1 MKLIIEA
8 LIKFQQEVGPIHK
21 ESSAQ
26 FGKYADLQTVLAK
39 VNPVLNANGL
49 FLTQLLDGKSLTTE
63 VHHIS
68 GELLVSDCDLVITE
82 GRNALHSWGGAVTYQ
97 RRYAILSILGL
108 ATEDDDGDSAG
119 HKLVKTNSPSN
130 VDDFF

>member
-1 MKLIIEA
+1 MKLIIGA
-8 LIKFQQEVGPIHK
+8 LIKFQQEIGPIHK

-26 FGKYADLQTVLAK
+26 YGKYADLQTILAK

-119 HKLVKTNSPSN
+119 HKMVKTNSPSN
-130 VDDFF
+130 ADDFF

>member
-1 MKLIIEA
+1 MKQIVEA
-8 LIKFQQEVGPIHK
+8 LIKFQQEVGPIHR

-26 FGKYADLQTVLAK
+26 YGKYADLQTVLAT

-49 FLTQLLDGKSLTTE
+49 LLTQLLDGKSLITV

-68 GELLVSDCDLVITE
+68 GEHLASDCDLVITE
-82 GRNALHSWGGAVTYQ
+82 GRNALHSWGGAVTFQ
-97 RRYAILSILGL
+97 RRYSILSILGL

-119 HKLVKTNSPSN
+119 HKLVKHNFPGN
-130 VDDFF
+130 ADDFF

>member
-1 MKLIIEA
+1 MKQIIEA

-26 FGKYADLQTVLAK
+26 YGKYADLQTVLTK

-49 FLTQLLDGKSLTTE
+49 FLTQLLAGKDLVTE
-63 VHHIS
+63 VYHIS
-68 GELLVSDCDLVITE
+68 GERITSDCSLVITE
-82 GRNALHSWGGAVTYQ
+82 SRNALHSWGGAVTYQ

-119 HKLVKTNSPSN
+119 SKLIKTNPLSN
-130 VDDFF
+130 ADDFF

>member
-1 MKLIIEA
+1 MKQIITA

-26 FGKYADLQTVLAK
+26 YGKYADLQTILTK
-39 VNPVLNANGL
+39 VNPVLNENGL
-49 FLTQLLDGKSLTTE
+49 LITQLLAGKNLITE
-63 VHHIS
+63 VHHTS
-68 GELLVSDCDLVITE
+68 GEALVSDCELILTE

>member
-1 MKLIIEA
+1 MKQIIEA

-26 FGKYADLQTVLAK
+26 YGKYADLQTVLAK

-82 GRNALHSWGGAVTYQ
+82 GRKALHSWGGAVTYQ

-119 HKLVKTNSPSN
+119 HKLVTSNSPSN

>member
-1 MKLIIEA
+1 MKQIIEA

-26 FGKYADLQTVLAK
+26 YGKYADLQTVLAE

-68 GELLVSDCDLVITE
+68 GEHLASNCDLVITE

-119 HKLVKTNSPSN
+119 HRMVTSNSPSN

>member
-26 FGKYADLQTVLAK
+26 YGKYADLRTVLAK

-49 FLTQLLDGKSLTTE
+49 FLTQLLDGNSLTTE

-68 GELLVSDCDLVITE
+68 GEVLVSDCNLVITE

-119 HKLVKTNSPSN
+119 HRMVKNDSPSN
-130 VDDFF
+130 ADDFF

>member
-8 LIKFQQEVGPIHK
+8 LIKFQQEIGPIHK

-26 FGKYADLQTVLAK
+26 YGKYADLQTILAK

-119 HKLVKTNSPSN
+119 HKMVKTNSPSN
-130 VDDFF
+130 ADDFF

>member
-1 MKLIIEA
+1 MKQIIEA

-26 FGKYADLQTVLAK
+26 YCKYADLQTVLAK

-49 FLTQLLDGKSLTTE
+49 FLTQLLDGKNLTTE

>member
-1 MKLIIEA
+1 MKQIIEA

-26 FGKYADLQTVLAK
+26 YGKYADLRTVLAK

-119 HKLVKTNSPSN
+119 LRMITSNSPSN

>member
-1 MKLIIEA
+1 MKQLIAA
-8 LIKFQQEVGPIHK
+8 LIKFQEEVPPIQR
-21 ESSAQ
+21 ESVAQ
-26 FGKYADLQTVLAK
+26 YGKYADLQTVLTK

-49 FLTQLLDGKSLTTE
+49 FLTQLLDGTSLTTE

-68 GELLVSDCDLVITE
+68 GEHLTSDCDLVLTE

-119 HKLVKTNSPSN
+119 HKMVTTNSPSN
-130 VDDFF
+130 ADDFF